1 VGGKSGLLRAD
12 ETTKKAYV
20 NSPYAYQHL
29 IICFFFLFGASC
41 FFGKCRLPK
50 LLIDGPYGSPAQDYS
65 KYDVLLLVGLGIGA
79 TPFISIL
86 KDLLNNIIKM
96 EEEEVSDIS
105 HIPN

>member
-1 VGGKSGLLRAD
+1 M
-12 ETTKKAYV
+12 
-20 NSPYAYQHL
+20 
-29 IICFFFLFGASC
+29 F